1 MPRICPKCGA
11 QIPAGF
17 DSCPV
22 CSKTPEDDVQIYT
35 PRAAAPVQ
43 PKSSKRRVLAAA
55 LCASVLAGG
64 GLTLWR
70 LSRENTPEKT
80 AEEFRAALADGDFA
94 RLCAVAEPSG
104 ELAFTEESLAP
115 MFSLYHESAAFRQ
128 QAAELA
134 STDSACLHVEK
145 RGGFPFATYRV
156 RIDPCRLNVTTNVAG
171 ASVSAGD
178 EQTASVATEL
188 SEALDGAGYT
198 QDALNLVRSE
208 AAFDTLL
215 PGLYDVE
222 VSYTTAFGQS
232 FDAADTVSLFQP
244 TQTALNLDYTS
255 LYVWNSSSM
264 RVDLSVDGA
273 YCTTLA
279 AGDSLQLAPLHA
291 DSVVTASCTTDAGE
305 TLTSSVTASS
315 RSFEVLFS
323 LGTVDVY
330 NDYNADMLVQLNGMD
345 YCTIPAKTLQTIGDI
360 SLGSTLSF
368 TLTGE
373 EVFSPYD
380 YQLIYDYDSICP
392 ILDLS
397 EDAELAVSAVLQDEL
412 TTAPLTG
419 EDNGLLGGFDR
430 LLMANGWSRSEVVV
444 SDVTVENVYAMDLV
458 DGGILLGVSGYYTC
472 TNITLPDTE
481 AQTQV
486 SADALESSEDPQ
498 NPDAASAPAFE
509 PIQNPQLQSFYA
521 SVFFDGESWSVAE

>member
-1 MPRICPKCGA
+1 M
-11 QIPAGF
+11 
-17 DSCPV
+17 
-22 CSKTPEDDVQIYT
+22 
-35 PRAAAPVQ
+35 
-43 PKSSKRRVLAAA
+43 
-55 LCASVLAGG
+55 
-64 GLTLWR
+64 
-70 LSRENTPEKT
+70 
-80 AEEFRAALADGDFA
+80 
-94 RLCAVAEPSG
+94 
-104 ELAFTEESLAP
+104 
-115 MFSLYHESAAFRQ
+115 
-128 QAAELA
+128 
-134 STDSACLHVEK
+134 
-145 RGGFPFATYRV
+145 
-156 RIDPCRLNVTTNVAG
+156 
-171 ASVSAGD
+171 
-178 EQTASVATEL
+178 
-188 SEALDGAGYT
+188 
-198 QDALNLVRSE
+198 
-208 AAFDTLL
+208 
-215 PGLYDVE
+215 
-222 VSYTTAFGQS
+222 
-232 FDAADTVSLFQP
+232 
-244 TQTALNLDYTS
+244 
-255 LYVWNSSSM
+255 
-264 RVDLSVDGA
+264 
-273 YCTTLA
+273 
-279 AGDSLQLAPLHA
+279 QLAPLHA

-305 TLTSSVTASS
+305 TLTSSVTAAS

-330 NDYNADMLVQLNGMD
+330 NDYNADMLVRLNGAD
-345 YCTIPAKTLQTIGDI
+345 YCTIPAQTLQTIDDI

-472 TNITLPDTE
+472 TNISLPT
-481 AQTQV
+481 
-486 SADALESSEDPQ
+486 ADAQSQASAESPQDSEVPQ
-498 NPDAASAPAFE
+498 ESPQDGDDAQQPDAASAPAFE

>member
-1 MPRICPKCGA
+1 
-11 QIPAGF
+11 
-17 DSCPV
+17 
-22 CSKTPEDDVQIYT
+22 
-35 PRAAAPVQ
+35 
-43 PKSSKRRVLAAA
+43 
-55 LCASVLAGG
+55 
-64 GLTLWR
+64 
-70 LSRENTPEKT
+70 
-80 AEEFRAALADGDFA
+80 
-94 RLCAVAEPSG
+94 
-104 ELAFTEESLAP
+104 
-115 MFSLYHESAAFRQ
+115 MFSLYRESAAFRQ

-244 TQTALNLDYTS
+244 AQVSLDLDYTS

-279 AGDSLQLAPLHA
+279 AGASLQLAPLHA

-305 TLTSSVTASS
+305 TLTSSVTAAS

-330 NDYNADMLVQLNGMD
+330 NDYNADMLVRLNGAD
-345 YCTIPAKTLQTIGDI
+345 YCTIPAQTLQTIDDI

-419 EDNGLLGGFDR
+419 EDSGLLGGFDR
-430 LLMANGWSRSEVVV
+430 LLLANGWSRSEVVV

-472 TNITLPDTE
+472 TNISLPAAD
-481 AQTQV
+481 AQSQA
-486 SADALESSEDPQ
+486 SADSPQDSEVPQESPQ
-498 NPDAASAPAFE
+498 DGDDAQQPDAASAPAFE

-521 SVFFDGESWSVAE
+521 SVFYDGESWSVAE